1 MADLSRH
8 DHGAVGVLVPENGGR
23 YPYGN
28 SLLIRGSGE
37 TVLVDPSL
45 AVGEEG
51 LAGIEDGSRVD
62 AVVVSHGHEDHLAG
76 LHRFPDVPVYAH
88 EADLAAVRSVDALV
102 EGYGLPPE
110 QHEEF
115 RRELVRDFGLVDRP
129 DATGLADGTRIDLGD
144 RTVTVVH
151 LPGHTAGHCG
161 LLVEPDDFLFVGD
174 IDLSRFGP
182 YYGDVGSDLE
192 AFEASI
198 EYCLQVQARWYGTF
212 HHKGVVTGAG
222 AFTEQLRA
230 YRDVIR
236 TREQRLLEFL
246 GEPRTVGEVVA
257 HRIVYRPHVDLPWVD
272 TVERRTAEQHL
283 ARLVADGACE
293 VVEPG
298 RFRRSR

>member
-1 MADLSRH
+1 MSGLSRH
-8 DHGAVGVLVPENGGR
+8 DHDAVGVLVPENGGR
-23 YPYGN
+23 YPHGN

-51 LAGIEDGSRVD
+51 LAGVADGDRVD

-88 EADLAAVRSVDALV
+88 EADLTAVRSVDALV
-102 EGYGLPPE
+102 GGYGLPAD
-110 QHEEF
+110 QHAGF
-115 RRELVRDFGLVDRP
+115 REELVRDFGLTDRP
-129 DATGLADGTRIDLGD
+129 DATGLADGARLDLGD

-161 LLVEPDDFLFVGD
+161 LLVEPDDFFFVGD

-182 YYGDVGSDLE
+182 YYGDLGSDLA

-198 EYCLQVQARWYGTF
+198 DQCLQVRARWYGTF
-212 HHKGVVTGAG
+212 HHKGVVTGAEEFAG
-222 AFTEQLRA
+222 QLRA
-230 YRDVIR
+230 YRDVIG
-236 TREQRLLEFL
+236 TRERRLLEFL
-246 GEPRTVGEVVA
+246 AEPRTLDEVVA

-283 ARLVADGACE
+283 ARLVADGTCE
-293 VVEPG
+293 IVEPG
-298 RFRRSR
+298 RFRLAR